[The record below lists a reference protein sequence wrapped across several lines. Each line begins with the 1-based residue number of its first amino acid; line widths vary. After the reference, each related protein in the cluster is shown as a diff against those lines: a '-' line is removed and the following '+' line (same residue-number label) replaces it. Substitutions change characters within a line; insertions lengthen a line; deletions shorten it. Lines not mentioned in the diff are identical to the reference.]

1 MILNRRNRNQ
11 KPIETFLS
19 VDIGTEFLKIALCVH
34 DLDGGIDVVGYTR
47 VKQNQSSM
55 YAAFIVDVEDVTEQ
69 IDKAI
74 GEVILQAKE
83 LFNENFAMPKQAV
96 MGIAG
101 ELVSGISII
110 VNLDREKPKIKITE
124 KEIEKIIENVKLQ
137 TFAKAKED
145 IAEELAVS
153 PKQLVEIET
162 FLNSAY
168 IDGTRVVDPVGYA
181 GEELSYR
188 VFTTFAPGVHIDSLN
203 QIAERLKLKVNG
215 VIVEPYS
222 IAMSIK
228 ALRGSDAGGIIID
241 VGGGTTDVAIV
252 KSGDVIGTKMF
263 AIGGRVFTKRIQNGL
278 GLDYEASE
286 QKKIDYSD
294 NKLTENERLEVR
306 RLIEKDIGIW
316 AEGLEITLADFQDVG
331 EYPYNVYLCGGGALL
346 PEIQEAIISYPWMK
360 YLNFKKHPK
369 VNFIFPNSVDN
380 VTDKTKSAT
389 LPIDVAVL
397 SLARMIK

>member
-1 MILNRRNRNQ
+1 MIFNR
-11 KPIETFLS
+11 KKTKSSKGLDTFLA
-19 VDIGTEFLKIALCVH
+19 VDIGTEFLKVALCANGE
-34 DLDGGIDVVGYTR
+34 DGIDVVGYTR
-47 VKQNQSSM
+47 LKQNQSSM

-74 GEVILQAKE
+74 GEVIHKSQE
-83 LFNENFAMPKQAV
+83 LFGDEYGIPKEAII
-96 MGIAG
+96 GIAG
-101 ELVSGISII
+101 ELVSGISMV
-110 VNLDREKPKIKITE
+110 VNLDREKPKVKITSA
-124 KEIEKIIENVKLQ
+124 EIAKIIENVKKQ
-137 TFAKAKED
+137 TFDKAKEE

-188 VFTTFAPGVHIDSLN
+188 VFTTFAPGVHLDSLN
-203 QIAERLKLKVNG
+203 QVADKINLKVNG
-215 VIVEPYS
+215 IIVEPYAV
-222 IAMSIK
+222 AMS
-228 ALRGSDAGGIIID
+228 LRSLRSSDAGGIIID
-241 VGGGTTDVAIV
+241 VGGGTTDVAII

-278 GLDYEASE
+278 GVDYETAE
-286 QKKIDYSD
+286 KAKLDYSD
-294 NKLTENERLEVR
+294 NRLMEQERLEIK

-316 AEGLEITLADFQDVG
+316 AEGLEITLSDFQDVG
-331 EYPYNVYLCGGGALL
+331 EYPYNIYLCGGGALL

-369 VNFIFPNSVDN
+369 VNFIFPNGVDG
-380 VTDKTKSAT
+380 VTDRTKSAT

-397 SLARMIK
+397 ALARMYK